1 MKFQD
6 TEFARQML
14 SAIIGSLLL
23 VATVAFVSVP
33 ISLGCSQGGTDGCT
47 AASAQEWHLT

>member
-14 SAIIGSLLL
+14 SAILGLLLL
-23 VATVAFVSVP
+23 VATVAFVTLPAPLSA
-33 ISLGCSQGGTDGCT
+33 GQDGSQTS
-47 AASAQEWHLT
+47 AAQSWHLT

>member
-14 SAIIGSLLL
+14 SAILGALLL
-23 VATVAFVSVP
+23 VATVAFVSFP
-33 ISLGCSQGGTDGCT
+33 LSLGCGQGGTDGCT